1 MLILRPQG
9 PFHFFLPG
17 SGKRERPPV
26 IERIL
31 VGDLSNKLSP
41 PRLMLPVKLT
51 VRSVAHSLSALVDS
65 GAEQNFIDSS
75 LASKLN
81 IGVKL
86 LPDPL
91 RVSALSGQHLPDITH
106 ITEPLSLTLSGNH
119 TERQCFFVFLAPL
132 IPLMLG
138 HSWLLQHN
146 PQIDW
151 RKE

>member
-1 MLILRPQG
+1 
-9 PFHFFLPG
+9 
-17 SGKRERPPV
+17 
-26 IERIL
+26 
-31 VGDLSNKLSP
+31 
-41 PRLMLPVKLT
+41 MLPIKLT
-51 VRSVAHSLSALVDS
+51 VRSVSTLVDS

-81 IGVKL
+81 IEVKL

-91 RVSALSGQHLPDITH
+91 CVSALSGQRLADITY

-132 IPLMLG
+132 TPLVLG
-138 HSWLLQHN
+138 QSWLLQHN

-151 RKE
+151 RKGASDGMEC